1 MRVRPLLARSA
12 LLALALLAACARRAP
27 ESWEEVSLGTD
38 ARFSGIWFADSLDGW
53 IAGGA
58 REVAGGVL
66 GRTRDG
72 GRTWRIESGV
82 VPGTGAGF
90 GLNGVVFRDTARGCV
105 VTDGGSI
112 QLSSD
117 GGGSWREVR
126 NGRSSS
132 DGLAHVQL
140 LGEADGWAIGPAS
153 LMGTRDGGE
162 SWTVRVLNTNET
174 GYLSGNAVAFTDGS
188 HGWLVGHGGLLMRTY
203 DGGYAWTR
211 VGLTLPPGAAPTLWD
226 ISFVNADQ
234 GWLVGDEGTIFHT
247 SDGGES
253 WQRQIE
259 GVPVERVLARG
270 ERPRP
275 PDIIPG
281 LDGGPSR
288 LSLTAVRFA
297 DPQRGFALGSYADA
311 GESVVLGTRNG
322 GATWHTEHVAPG
334 QDLRA
339 LFVLDRS
346 HAWAV
351 GDRVRERPQVLVRYR
366 GAP

>member
-1 MRVRPLLARSA
+1 MH
-12 LLALALLAACARRAP
+12 
-27 ESWEEVSLGTD
+27 LGTD
-38 ARFSGIWFADSLDGW
+38 ARFSGIWFTDSLNGW

-58 REVAGGVL
+58 REVAGGML

-72 GRTWRIESGV
+72 GRTWRIESGI
-82 VPGTGAGF
+82 VPGTAAGL
-90 GLNGVVFRDTARGCV
+90 GLNGIVFRDTARGCV
-105 VTDGGSI
+105 VTSDGSI
-112 QLSSD
+112 HSSSD
-117 GGGSWREVR
+117 GGRSWRATR
-126 NGRSSS
+126 TGRSPG
-132 DGLAHVQL
+132 DGLAHLQL
-140 LGEADGWAIGPAS
+140 LGELDGWAIGPAS
-153 LMGTRDGGE
+153 IVGTRDGGE
-162 SWTVRVLNTNET
+162 TWTVRARNTLET
-174 GYLSGNAVAFTDGS
+174 GYLSGNAVAFTDDS
-188 HGWLVGHGGLLMRTY
+188 HGWLVRHAGVLMRTY
-203 DGGYAWTR
+203 DGGTTWTR

-226 ISFVNADQ
+226 VTFVNADQ

-247 SDGGES
+247 SNGGES

-275 PDIIPG
+275 PDIVPG

-297 DPQRGFALGSYADA
+297 DPERGFALGSYADA

-322 GATWHTEHVAPG
+322 GETWRTEHVAPG
-334 QDLRA
+334 QHLHA
-339 LFVLDRS
+339 LFVLDRM

-366 GAP
+366 GTP